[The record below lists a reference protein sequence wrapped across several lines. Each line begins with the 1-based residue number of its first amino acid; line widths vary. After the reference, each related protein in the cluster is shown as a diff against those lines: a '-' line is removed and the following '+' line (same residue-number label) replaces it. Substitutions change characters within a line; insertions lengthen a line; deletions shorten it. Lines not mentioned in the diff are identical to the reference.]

1 MCEVFVKLIKI
12 SHLSRKE
19 KTVERFIKRLSA
31 SCESTIHHKVYQ
43 IMNEA
48 KTEFEK
54 VLKKLK

>member
-1 MCEVFVKLIKI
+1 MNENYFKI

>member
-1 MCEVFVKLIKI
+1 LNENYFKI
-12 SHLSRKE
+12 SHLARKE

-31 SCESTIHHKVYQ
+31 SCELTIHHKIYQ

>member
-1 MCEVFVKLIKI
+1 M
-12 SHLSRKE
+12 
-19 KTVERFIKRLSA
+19 ERFIKRLSV